1 MHSMT
6 SMRQLPKRYVLFQ
19 TTAFRLSL
27 FYALLYSLLTTATLG
42 FIYWSTAHYITTQV
56 DAALSME
63 RDSLIQE
70 YRKNGLSTLVST
82 VNRYVRDNV
91 TGRQFWLVLGSKGQ
105 PLAGNFLSWP
115 SGLNQQNGFG
125 YIDLNSPSIPLA
137 ERAHDDDIN
146 VRTLVSRLGHGRLIL
161 IGQALTS
168 EESLADHT
176 LALVAWGVGVV
187 ALVSLLGGLL
197 MGRNVLRRL
206 ESVSEAAGE
215 IMTGR
220 LSQRIPV
227 TGRGDEFDEL
237 AERLN
242 AMLTRIDQ
250 LVAGMRDVTDNVAH
264 DLRSPLTRLRNRL
277 EVSMLEARS
286 QNEYRE
292 VIEGAVSDLEGIIQT
307 FNALLSIAQAEAGVR
322 RKDFTPVDLDALVTD
337 LAELYSA
344 LAEEADLRLNIE
356 RLPDQAWVNGHRD
369 LLAQAVG
376 NLLDNAIKYT
386 SPGGCVNLA
395 LYHENTHV
403 RLVVMD
409 SGPGIPREDRERV
422 LERFVRLD
430 AARSTP
436 GNGLGLALVKAVAM
450 LHGATIT
457 LGDAEPGLAVTI
469 DFHDFQYPYDDA
481 LES

>member
-1 MHSMT
+1 MT
-6 SMRQLPKRYVLFQ
+6 AIRRLPKRYVLFQ

-42 FIYWSTAHYITTQV
+42 FIYWSTAHYINTQV
-56 DAALSME
+56 NAALSME

-70 YRKNGLSTLVST
+70 YHKNGLNTLIST

-91 TGRQFWLVLGSKGQ
+91 TGKQFWLVLGNKGQ

-115 SGLNQQNGFG
+115 SGLSRQNGFG

-137 ERAHDDDIN
+137 KRAQDDDIN
-146 VRTLVSRLGHGRLIL
+146 VRTLVAQLGHGRLML

-168 EESLADHT
+168 EERLADHT

-215 IMTGR
+215 IMNGR
-220 LSQRIPV
+220 FSQRIPV

-242 AMLTRIDQ
+242 AMLARIDQ
-250 LVAGMRDVTDNVAH
+250 LVAAMRDVTDNVAH

-292 VIEGAVSDLEGIIQT
+292 VIEGAISDLEGIIQT

-322 RKDFTPVDLDALVTD
+322 RKDFRAVDLDALVTD
-337 LAELYSA
+337 LGELYSA
-344 LAEEADLRLNIE
+344 LAEEADLRLEIQS
-356 RLPDQAWVNGHRD
+356 LPDKAWVNGHRD

-386 SPGGCVNLA
+386 PPGGCVNLA
-395 LYHENTHV
+395 LYHENAHV
-403 RLVVMD
+403 RLIIRD
-409 SGPGIPREDRERV
+409 SGPGIPKKERERV
-422 LERFVRLD
+422 MERFVRLD
-430 AARSTP
+430 TARSTP
-436 GNGLGLALVKAVAM
+436 GNGLGLALVKAVAS
-450 LHGATIT
+450 LHGATIM
-457 LGDAEPGLAVTI
+457 LGDAAPGLKVTL
-469 DFHDFQYPYDDA
+469 DFPDFEHPDDDV
-481 LES
+481 EP